1 MKLSTLRIAEPCH
14 EDWQVMAGDERA
26 RRCERCD
33 LQVTNLSELTRAE
46 AGRILSTRAP
56 ANRVCVRYTHDRQG
70 NVVTRT
76 TQQERMVSVLS
87 LLAQRRQAEGER

>member
-14 EDWQVMAGDERA
+14 EDWQAMTGDERA

-33 LQVTNLSELTRAE
+33 LQVTNLSELTRADAE
-46 AGRILSTRAP
+46 RLLSTRT
-56 ANRVCVRYTHDRQG
+56 REGRLCVRYTHDGQG

-76 TQQERMVSVLS
+76 AQQERMVSVLWM
-87 LLAQRRQAEGER
+87 LAQRRQAAGET